1 MTLGAMGQRQ
11 ILIFFRT
18 TCPYCRAS
26 MPSFNALAAQLA
38 PDSGIVMYGVALD
51 SARAARS
58 YAAEHALRF
67 PVIAEPALR
76 LVGLYRVSSV
86 PLILVLNE
94 QARMAYVRLGVL
106 DSVAAVDS
114 VVQAAEHRLAPLA
127 EADR

>member
-1 MTLGAMGQRQ
+1 MGQRL
-11 ILIFFRT
+11 ILIFFRPS
-18 TCPYCRAS
+18 CPYCRAS

-86 PLILVLNE
+86 PLVLVLNE
-94 QARMAYVRLGVL
+94 QGRMTYVRLGVL
-106 DSVAAVDS
+106 DAPAAVDS
-114 VVQAAEHRLAPLA
+114 LARAAHYHRPTVGKQKQ
-127 EADR
+127 

>member
-1 MTLGAMGQRQ
+1 
-11 ILIFFRT
+11 
-18 TCPYCRAS
+18 
-26 MPSFNALAAQLA
+26 MPSVNALAAQRA
-38 PDSGIVMYGVALD
+38 PDSGSVMYGVALD

-94 QARMAYVRLGVL
+94 QGRMAYTRLGVL
-106 DSVAAVDS
+106 DAPAAVDS
-114 VVQAAEHRLAPLA
+114 VVRTAEYRPAPVAAAERRAP
-127 EADR
+127 